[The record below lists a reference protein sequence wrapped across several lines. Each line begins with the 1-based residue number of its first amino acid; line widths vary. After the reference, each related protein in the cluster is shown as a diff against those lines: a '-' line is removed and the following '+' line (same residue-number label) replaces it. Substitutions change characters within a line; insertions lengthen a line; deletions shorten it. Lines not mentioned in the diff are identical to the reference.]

1 MTFLEVKN
9 QIFTKRFIALFL
21 TNLSVFL
28 IFYGLITT
36 LPLYV
41 TGNLGRTDDDAG
53 LLVTAFLISAIL
65 VRPFSA
71 KMLDIYG
78 KKKMLVISMIIYLLC
93 TILYVFIKPFAI
105 LLVLRF
111 LQGIWF
117 SIATTATGSL
127 AADIIPNNRKGAGL
141 GYFTMSSN
149 LAVVIGP
156 FVGLF
161 IVQSASFET
170 LFIVLSAIGLLGC
183 VVGLTINT
191 SDIARPEVK
200 PKLSFSFNDLF
211 ERKALPIA
219 LLACLLA
226 LSYSSVLSFI
236 SIYAEQQGMLNVA
249 SYFYVVFAAAMLIIR
264 PFTGKVY
271 DQKGPKYV
279 VIPSFILFGIGLFM
293 LAYMDSSWEFLVA
306 AIFVGSGYGTLT
318 TSMQSQAV
326 QSTSVARSGY
336 ATATYFT
343 LFDTGIAIG
352 SYILGLIAMSF
363 SYQAVYVLCGVL
375 LAVNMIIYIL
385 QFSKKPSAS

>member
-1 MTFLEVKN
+1 MNFLEVQN
-9 QIFTKRFIALFL
+9 QIFTKRFVALFL
-21 TNLSVFL
+21 TNLAVFL

-78 KKKMLVISMIIYLLC
+78 KKKMLVISIVIYLLC
-93 TILYVFIKPFAI
+93 TILYIFIKPFAI

-141 GYFTMSSN
+141 GYFTMSTN

-161 IVQSASFET
+161 IVQKASFEA
-170 LFIVLSAIGLLGC
+170 LFIVLSVIGLLGSII
-183 VVGLTINT
+183 GLTINT

-200 PKLSFSFNDLF
+200 PKLSFSFDDLF
-211 ERKALPIA
+211 ERKALPVA
-219 LLACLLA
+219 LLASLLA

-264 PFTGKVY
+264 PFTGKIY

-279 VIPSFILFGIGLFM
+279 VIPSFILFTIGLFM
-293 LAYMDSSWEFLVA
+293 LAYMDNSWQFLVA
-306 AIFVGSGYGTLT
+306 AVFVGSGYGTLT

-352 SYILGLIAMSF
+352 SYILGIIAMSF
-363 SYQAVYVLCGVL
+363 SYQMVYVLCGSL
-375 LAVNMIIYIL
+375 LVVNMILYIFL
-385 QFSKKPSAS
+385 FRKTSAS

>member
-71 KMLDIYG
+71 KLLDIYG
-78 KKKMLVISMIIYLLC
+78 KKNMLVISMIFYLLC
-93 TILYVFIKPFAI
+93 TILYIFIKPFVF
-105 LLVLRF
+105 LLALRF

-127 AADIIPNNRKGAGL
+127 AADIVPNNRKGAGL
-141 GYFTMSSN
+141 GYFTMSTN

-161 IVQSASFET
+161 IVQSSSFET
-170 LFIVLSAIGLLGC
+170 LFIALTAIGLLGC
-183 VVGLTINT
+183 VIGLTINA

-200 PKLSFSFNDLF
+200 PKLSFSFDDLF

-219 LLACLLA
+219 FLASLLA
-226 LSYSSVLSFI
+226 LTYSSILSFI
-236 SIYAEQQGMLNVA
+236 SIYAEQQGMLSVA

-264 PFTGKVY
+264 PFTGKIY

-293 LAYMDSSWEFLVA
+293 LAYMDSSWQFLVA
-306 AIFVGSGYGTLT
+306 AIFIGSGYGTLT
-318 TSMQSQAV
+318 TSMQSQAI
-326 QSTSVARSGY
+326 QSTSIARSGY

-352 SYILGLIAMSF
+352 SYILGIIAVSF
-363 SYQAVYVLCGVL
+363 SYQAVYILCGIL
-375 LAVNMIIYIL
+375 LAVNMILYMFL
-385 QFSKKPSAS
+385 SAKKTNAS

>member
-1 MTFLEVKN
+1 MEVQN
-9 QIFTKRFIALFL
+9 QIFTKRFIALFM
-21 TNLSVFL
+21 TNLAVFL

-78 KKKMLVISMIIYLLC
+78 KKKMLVISIIIYLLC
-93 TILYVFIKPFAI
+93 TILYIFIKPFGI
-105 LLVLRF
+105 LLALRF

-117 SIATTATGSL
+117 SIATTATGSI
-127 AADIIPNNRKGAGL
+127 AADIIPDNRKGAGL
-141 GYFTMSSN
+141 GYFTMSTN

-161 IVQSASFET
+161 IVQKASFET
-170 LFIVLSAIGLLGC
+170 LFIALSVIGLLGSLIA
-183 VVGLTINT
+183 LTINT

-200 PKLSFSFNDLF
+200 PKLSFSFHDLF
-211 ERKALPIA
+211 EIKALPIA
-219 LLACLLA
+219 LLASLLA

-236 SIYAEQQGMLNVA
+236 SIYAEQQDMLSVA

-264 PFTGKVY
+264 PFTGKIY

-279 VIPSFILFGIGLFM
+279 VIPSFVLFAIGLFM
-293 LAYMDSSWEFLVA
+293 LAYMDSSWQFLVA

-326 QSTSVARSGY
+326 QSTSIARSGY

-352 SYILGLIAMSF
+352 SYILGIIAMSF
-363 SYQAVYVLCGVL
+363 SYQMVYVLCGIL
-375 LAVNMIIYIL
+375 LVVNMILYIL
-385 QFSKKPSAS
+385 LFRKTSAS

>member
-1 MTFLEVKN
+1 MNFLEVQN
-9 QIFTKRFIALFL
+9 QIFTKRFVALFL
-21 TNLSVFL
+21 TNLAVFL

-78 KKKMLVISMIIYLLC
+78 KKKMLVLSIVIYLLC
-93 TILYVFIKPFAI
+93 TILYIFIKPFAI

-141 GYFTMSSN
+141 GYFTMSTN

-161 IVQSASFET
+161 IVQKASFEA
-170 LFIVLSAIGLLGC
+170 LFIVLSVIGLLGSII
-183 VVGLTINT
+183 GLTINT

-200 PKLSFSFNDLF
+200 PKLSFSFDDLF
-211 ERKALPIA
+211 ERKALPVA
-219 LLACLLA
+219 LLASLLA

-264 PFTGKVY
+264 PFTGKIY

-279 VIPSFILFGIGLFM
+279 VIPSFILFTIGLFM
-293 LAYMDSSWEFLVA
+293 LAYMDNSWQFLVA
-306 AIFVGSGYGTLT
+306 AVFVGSGYGTLT

-352 SYILGLIAMSF
+352 SYILGIIAMSF
-363 SYQAVYVLCGVL
+363 SYQMVYVLCGTL
-375 LAVNMIIYIL
+375 LVVNMILYIFL
-385 QFSKKPSAS
+385 FRKTSAS

>member
-1 MTFLEVKN
+1 MEVKN

-21 TNLSVFL
+21 TNISVFL
-28 IFYGLITT
+28 IFYGLVTT

-41 TGNLGRTDDDAG
+41 TGTLGRTDDDAG
-53 LLVTAFLISAIL
+53 LLVTAFLISAII

-71 KMLDIYG
+71 KLLDIYG
-78 KKKMLVISMIIYLLC
+78 KKNMLVISMILYMVC
-93 TILYVFIKPFAI
+93 TIFYLFIEPFAI

-111 LQGIWF
+111 LQGVWF

-141 GYFTMSSN
+141 GYFAMSAN

-161 IVQSASFET
+161 IVQSVSFEA
-170 LFIVLSAIGLLGC
+170 LFIALSVIGLLGC
-183 VVGLTINT
+183 FIGLTIDT
-191 SDIARPEVK
+191 SDIARPEAK

-219 LLACLLA
+219 LLAALLA
-226 LSYSSVLSFI
+226 LTYSSVLSFV
-236 SIYAEQQGMLNVA
+236 SIYAEQQGMLKVA

-264 PFTGKVY
+264 PFTGKIY
-271 DQKGPKYV
+271 DQKGPIYV
-279 VIPSFILFGIGLFM
+279 VIPSFILFAIGLFM
-293 LAYMDSSWEFLVA
+293 LAYMDSAWQFLAA
-306 AIFVGSGYGTLT
+306 AIFIGSGYGTLT

-326 QSTSVARSGY
+326 QSASVTRSGY

-343 LFDTGIAIG
+343 LFDAGLAIG
-352 SYILGLIAMSF
+352 SYVLGLIAMSF

-375 LAVNMIIYIL
+375 LIANMILYIGYTR
-385 QFSKKPSAS
+385 KRIA

>member
-1 MTFLEVKN
+1 MSSLEVKN

-21 TNLSVFL
+21 TNLMVFL

-53 LLVTAFLISAIL
+53 LLVTAFLISAII

-71 KMLDIYG
+71 KLLDIYG
-78 KKKMLVISMIIYLLC
+78 KKNMLVMSMIMYLLC
-93 TILYVFIKPFAI
+93 TVLYILIEPFTI

-127 AADIIPNNRKGAGL
+127 AADIVPNQRKGAGL
-141 GYFTMSSN
+141 GYFTMSTN

-161 IVQSASFET
+161 IVQNASFEA
-170 LFIVLSAIGLLGC
+170 LFIVLSVIGLAGC
-183 VVGLTINT
+183 IIGLTINT
-191 SDIARPEVK
+191 SDIPKPEVK
-200 PKLSFSFNDLF
+200 PKLTFSFNDLF
-211 ERKALPIA
+211 EKKALPIA
-219 LLACLLA
+219 LLAGLLA

-236 SIYAEQQGMLNVA
+236 SIYAEQRGMLSAA
-249 SYFYVVFAAAMLIIR
+249 SYFYAVFAAAMLIIR
-264 PFTGKVY
+264 PFTGRIY

-279 VIPSFILFGIGLFM
+279 VVPSFLLFVIGLFM
-293 LAYMDSSWEFLVA
+293 LAYMESAWQFLMA
-306 AIFVGSGYGTLT
+306 AVFIGSGYGTLT
-318 TSMQSQAV
+318 TSMQSQAI
-326 QSTSVARSGY
+326 QSTSIARSGY

-343 LFDTGIAIG
+343 LFDAGIAIG
-352 SYILGLIAMSF
+352 SYILGLIAVSF
-363 SYQAVYVLCGVL
+363 SYQAVYVLCGAL
-375 LAVNMIIYIL
+375 LFVNMLLYIL
-385 QFSKKPSAS
+385 LSRKPSAS

>member
-1 MTFLEVKN
+1 MNFLEVQN
-9 QIFTKRFIALFL
+9 QIFTKRFVALFL
-21 TNLSVFL
+21 TNLAVFL

-78 KKKMLVISMIIYLLC
+78 KKKMLVLSIVIYLLC
-93 TILYVFIKPFAI
+93 TILYIFIKPFAI

-141 GYFTMSSN
+141 GYFTMSTN

-161 IVQSASFET
+161 IVQKASFEA
-170 LFIVLSAIGLLGC
+170 LFIVLSVIGLLGSII
-183 VVGLTINT
+183 GLTINT

-200 PKLSFSFNDLF
+200 PKLSFSFDDLF
-211 ERKALPIA
+211 ERKALPVA
-219 LLACLLA
+219 LLASLLA

-264 PFTGKVY
+264 PFTGKIY
-271 DQKGPKYV
+271 DQKEPKYV
-279 VIPSFILFGIGLFM
+279 VIPSFILFTIGLFM
-293 LAYMDSSWEFLVA
+293 LAYMDNSWQFLVA
-306 AIFVGSGYGTLT
+306 AVFVGSGYGTLT

-352 SYILGLIAMSF
+352 SYILGIIAMSF
-363 SYQAVYVLCGVL
+363 SYQMVYVLCGTL
-375 LAVNMIIYIL
+375 LVVNMILYIFL
-385 QFSKKPSAS
+385 FRKTSAS

>member
-1 MTFLEVKN
+1 MKVEN
-9 QIFTKRFIALFL
+9 QIFTKRFMALFL
-21 TNLSVFL
+21 ANISVFL
-28 IFYGLITT
+28 IFYGLVTT

-41 TGNLGRTDDDAG
+41 TGTLGRTDGDAG
-53 LLVTAFLISAIL
+53 LLVTAFLISAII

-71 KMLDIYG
+71 KLLDVYG
-78 KKKMLVISMIIYLLC
+78 KKKMLIISMILYMIC
-93 TILYVFIKPFAI
+93 TIFYVFIEPFAI

-127 AADIIPNNRKGAGL
+127 AADSIPNKRKGAGL
-141 GYFTMSSN
+141 GYFAMSAN

-161 IVQSASFET
+161 TVQNASFEV

-183 VVGLTINT
+183 LIALTIDT
-191 SDIARPEVK
+191 SDIAKPEIK
-200 PKLSFSFNDLF
+200 PKLAFSFNDLF

-219 LLACLLA
+219 LLASLLA
-226 LSYSSVLSFI
+226 LIYSSVLSFI
-236 SIYAEQQGMLNVA
+236 SIYAEQQGMLKVA

-264 PFTGKVY
+264 PFTGRIY
-271 DQKGPKYV
+271 DQKGPIYV
-279 VIPSFILFGIGLFM
+279 VVPSFLLFAAGLFM
-293 LAYMDSSWEFLVA
+293 LAYMESAWQFLVA
-306 AIFVGSGYGTLT
+306 AIFIGSGYGTLT

-343 LFDTGIAIG
+343 LFDVGIALG
-352 SYILGLIAMSF
+352 SYVLGLVAVSF
-363 SYQAVYVLCGVL
+363 GYQAIYLLCGVL
-375 LAVNMIIYIL
+375 LIVNLLAYIGYMG
-385 QFSKKPSAS
+385 KRTA